1 MTFGR
6 PSYMRARL
14 VAIFTAEETSPICLR
29 RNLGSTAE
37 NIILTAAE
45 FSLSRRWNSRFLDL
59 GIVIIMFGSG

>member
-14 VAIFTAEETSPICLR
+14 VAILTTEETSPICLR